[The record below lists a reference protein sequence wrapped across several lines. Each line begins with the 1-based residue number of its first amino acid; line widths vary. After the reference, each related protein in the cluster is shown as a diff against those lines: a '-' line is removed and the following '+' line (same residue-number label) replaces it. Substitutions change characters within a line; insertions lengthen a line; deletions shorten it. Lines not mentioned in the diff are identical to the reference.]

1 MTREPGY
8 LPAMDPLTFDYEDLH
23 LRVDRGVFEL
33 FYLTNPAS
41 TFRVPLRWL
50 GALVHYKKPNQPGK
64 LSIGSVRDP
73 NAALYGTDPAAFW
86 YSASPAFRVPHNDE
100 RLFRAYFTEVAA
112 LADRRVV

>member
-8 LPAMDPLTFDYEDLH
+8 LLAMDPLTFDYEDLH

-33 FYLTNPAS
+33 FYLASPAN

-73 NAALYGTDPAAFW
+73 NAALYGTDQAAFW
-86 YSASPAFRVPHNDE
+86 YSTSPAFRVPHGDE
-100 RLFRAYFTEVAA
+100 PLFRAYFTEVAA
-112 LADRRVV
+112 LADRRMV